1 MIIDKEMIQHL
12 SEVNN
17 CTLEEAETLYAPDFV
32 KILEARNEEYLAN
45 RYKEDRKYPPIGDQL
60 DDLFKKGAFSDEM
73 AATLQAVKDAYPKP
87 SSE

>member
-1 MIIDKEMIQHL
+1 MIIDHEMLVML

-32 KILEARNEEYLAN
+32 KIVEARNEEYLAN
-45 RYKEDRKYPPIGDQL
+45 KYKEDREYPPIGDQL

-73 AATLQAVKDAYPKP
+73 TATLQAVKDTHPKP
-87 SSE
+87 E